1 MHFNVSFMQSESVFC
16 NNIAHAEN
24 EEAVKKHYSK
34 YAWCSVSP
42 ASEYDIEIAK
52 MKGMPII
59 EIETKKEGKDE
70 DTQKNAIRL

>member
-1 MHFNVSFMQSESVFC
+1 MYFNVSFMQSESVFC

-42 ASEYDIEIAK
+42 ASEYDIEAAK
-52 MKGMPII
+52 MKGMPMI
-59 EIETKKEGKDE
+59 EIGGKDE
-70 DTQKNAIRL
+70 DTQKNVIRL